1 MTAGLPA
8 APRAVVTQVGT
19 PVNDGGWPADLGR
32 RQLRALVVP
41 GLPCR
46 VVTSRIPECDGDP
59 LTWLLQVARHLP
71 PTDLD
76 AAVVE
81 AMRGVGARSGR
92 VYLADHD
99 HRLLHPLGDA
109 AGDEEALDVVG
120 SAGGRAF
127 TREDTVVAGPGGVAH
142 VWLPMIDGT
151 ARIGV
156 VRADV
161 DAGEP
166 SDHVVAELERI
177 VSLAAELFVSKGHYT
192 DAYEVVRRR
201 REMTLEAELQR
212 AILPP
217 VACVTPT
224 VSVSGTVIPAYEVAG
239 DAFDYAVNGDAVDL
253 VIIDSVGHE
262 LVSSLISHLVQG
274 SLRNSRRNGVDLP
287 GAYRAADRAL
297 TSVFPDVRFATAAFG
312 RLDLHSGSFRWVCAG
327 HPPPLLVR
335 GTTVVG
341 EVAARPALPI
351 GLARADPVINEVDLE
366 PGDAL
371 LMYTDGVTEGGARG
385 GEKFGL
391 DRLVDLLG
399 RVLLTG
405 LPPAEVVR
413 RLTGEV
419 LDHNVHRLTD
429 DATFLLVQYHGG

>member
-1 MTAGLPA
+1 M
-8 APRAVVTQVGT
+8 
-19 PVNDGGWPADLGR
+19 
-32 RQLRALVVP
+32 
-41 GLPCR
+41 
-46 VVTSRIPECDGDP
+46 TSRIPECDGDP

-71 PTDLD
+71 PIDLD

-99 HRLLHPLGDA
+99 YLLLHPLGDA
-109 AGDEEALDVVG
+109 AEDDEALDVVA

-127 TREDTVVAGPGGVAH
+127 TREDTLVVGPDGLTH

-166 SDHVVAELERI
+166 SDHLVGELERI

-192 DAYEVVRRR
+192 DAYEMVRRR

-217 VACVTPT
+217 VACVTPK

-239 DAFDYAVNGDAVDL
+239 DCFDYAINGDAVDL

-287 GAYRAADRAL
+287 GAYRAADLAL
-297 TSVFPDVRFATAAFG
+297 TTVFPDVRFATAAFG
-312 RLDLHSGSFRWVCAG
+312 RLDLPSGSFRWVCAG

-341 EVAARPALPI
+341 EVAARPVLPI
-351 GLARADPVINEVDLE
+351 GLGRGEPSVNEVDLE

-371 LMYTDGVTEGGARG
+371 LLYTDGVTEGGAPG
-385 GEKFGL
+385 GERFGL

-413 RLTGEV
+413 RLTTEV